1 MLRRLWSALQSPIR
15 QRGAAVFLSLAVA
28 VGVIVGVAAAALIGA
43 VQGLSDLVS
52 WVGGRVVEVGASM
65 GSSIPR
71 HPGLGE
77 DRVRSLVAAG
87 AGAAIGASFN
97 APIAG
102 MLFAMEV
109 ILGNFAVRHLSAV
122 VVSSVAA
129 AVTTRSIVGED
140 LILRAFPYRVG
151 DVRELALYAL

>member
-28 VGVIVGVAAAALIGA
+28 VGVIVGVAAAALIA
-43 VQGLSDLVS
+43 VRSGYIPTRAAPLKILATALTIGM
-52 WVGGRVVEVGASM
+52 GGSAGREGPIVQV
-65 GSSIPR
+65 GSSIGSSIAR
-71 HPGLGE
+71 HTGLGE

-102 MLFAMEV
+102 VLFAMEV
-109 ILGNFAVRHLSAV
+109 ILGNFAVRHLSA
-122 VVSSVAA
+122 
-129 AVTTRSIVGED
+129 G
-140 LILRAFPYRVG
+140 
-151 DVRELALYAL
+151 